1 MYIVCQYSDML
12 KAYVVLIRTFFRM
25 LSDRQIRDEIESGRL
40 KVTDLDYEEQLN
52 PSSVDLTVGA
62 SYKRPATQEV
72 FHAESNNGQIM
83 LKPGTF
89 YHLHTVEDVGLPN
102 DLHGNTEAI
111 MNVALSGLRVT
122 TGVVDPGF
130 EGRLLI
136 GVENISETTQTL
148 TVGDTIVQLTF
159 ERLDSRP
166 ESGYEGD
173 THFEREDLEE

>member
-1 MYIVCQYSDML
+1 
-12 KAYVVLIRTFFRM
+12 M
-25 LSDRQIRDEIESGRL
+25 LSDREIREEIEAGRL
-40 KVTDLDYEEQLN
+40 QITDLDMDDQLN

-72 FHAESNNGQIM
+72 FHAEGNNGQIM

-89 YHLHTVEDVGLPN
+89 YHLHTVENVNLPKG
-102 DLHGNTEAI
+102 LHGSTKAI

-148 TVGDTIVQLTF
+148 AVGDSVVQMTF
-159 ERLDSRP
+159 ERLDSSP
-166 ESGYEGD
+166 DHEYEGS
-173 THFEREDLEE
+173 THFQREDLEE